1 MYSTRKTE
9 ETEYEFGLILPEK
22 YQNGIYLFNQSVPTI
37 DDGLNGTVPEKIRR
51 FNNAASHLVRSIL
64 AVEQTS
70 VDGVP
75 ILQLCKDADSV
86 YDTIYRQ
93 LIRNVYMELFIYQEK
108 LLNIVCNIFFLKIS
122 TSKKKN
128 LAGLE
133 MRSADFPLL
142 CNFCKQCNQLIKD
155 EKYQRVMSIR
165 DDETHNMS
173 QIDSFV
179 LDLEKIGEGL
189 RIVNKG
195 YRIQAETLRAEYIYV
210 MERLLQVRNL
220 VQEMLDTYDLREI
233 YIKLQNQSEEIYV
246 N

>member
-1 MYSTRKTE
+1 MRKTE

-64 AVEQTS
+64 TVEQACIE
-70 VDGVP
+70 GVP
-75 ILQLCKDADSV
+75 ILQLCQDVDSL
-86 YDTIYRQ
+86 YDNIYRQ

-108 LLNIVCNIFFLKIS
+108 LLNIVCNIFFSKIS
-122 TSKKKN
+122 KSKKNN
-128 LAGLE
+128 LAGLKK
-133 MRSADFPLL
+133 RSADFPLL
-142 CNFCKQCNQLIKD
+142 CKFCEQCNQLIED

-179 LDLEKIGEGL
+179 LDLEKSDEGL

-210 MERLLQVRNL
+210 MEQLIQVRNL
-220 VQEMLDTYDLREI
+220 VQEMLSVYDLRDI
-233 YIKLQNQSEEIYV
+233 YTKLKNQSEEIFV

>member
-1 MYSTRKTE
+1 M
-9 ETEYEFGLILPEK
+9 
-22 YQNGIYLFNQSVPTI
+22 
-37 DDGLNGTVPEKIRR
+37 
-51 FNNAASHLVRSIL
+51 VRSIL
-64 AVEQTS
+64 TVEQAYIE
-70 VDGVP
+70 GVP
-75 ILQLCKDADSV
+75 ILQLCQDVDSV
-86 YDTIYRQ
+86 YDNLYRQ

-108 LLNIVCNIFFLKIS
+108 LLNIVCNMFFLKIGK
-122 TSKKKN
+122 SKKNN
-128 LAGLE
+128 LAGLKK
-133 MRSADFPLL
+133 RSAEFPLL
-142 CNFCKQCNQLIKD
+142 CKFCEQCNQLIKD
-155 EKYQRVMSIR
+155 EKYQGVMSIR

-179 LDLEKIGEGL
+179 LDLEKLGEGL

-195 YRIQAETLRAEYIYV
+195 YRIQAESLRAEYIYV

>member
-1 MYSTRKTE
+1 
-9 ETEYEFGLILPEK
+9 
-22 YQNGIYLFNQSVPTI
+22 
-37 DDGLNGTVPEKIRR
+37 
-51 FNNAASHLVRSIL
+51 
-64 AVEQTS
+64 
-70 VDGVP
+70 
-75 ILQLCKDADSV
+75 
-86 YDTIYRQ
+86 
-93 LIRNVYMELFIYQEK
+93 MELFIYQEK
-108 LLNIVCNIFFLKIS
+108 LLNIVCNLFFLKIS

-133 MRSADFPLL
+133 RRSANFPLL
-142 CNFCKQCNQLIKD
+142 CNFCEQCNQLIKD

-179 LDLEKIGEGL
+179 LDLEKPGEGL

-210 MERLLQVRNL
+210 MERLIQVRTL
-220 VQEMLDTYDLREI
+220 VQKMLDTYDLWEI
-233 YIKLQNQSEEIYV
+233 YIKLQNQSEEIFV